1 MHYYESQ
8 QGNIYYDDYHIK
20 EISRTALRDRIAYVS
35 QESFFFSASIYENL
49 CFGLAR
55 PVTLEEVIHV
65 CKQACIH
72 EFISELPLRY
82 ETLLEENASNLS
94 GGQRQRLAIA
104 RALLKQPDILI
115 LDEATSNLDSTTEKH
130 ITDMLKKLGLQGVT
144 VIMIA
149 HRLSTIQHA
158 NQIFVMEQGNI
169 KEQGAHEELLF
180 HKGEYYRL
188 WKNQTVHIEHIESQ
202 SYAMR
207 GVQDE

>member
-1 MHYYESQ
+1 
-8 QGNIYYDDYHIK
+8 
-20 EISRTALRDRIAYVS
+20 
-35 QESFFFSASIYENL
+35 
-49 CFGLAR
+49 
-55 PVTLEEVIHV
+55 
-65 CKQACIH
+65 
-72 EFISELPLRY
+72 
-82 ETLLEENASNLS
+82 
-94 GGQRQRLAIA
+94 
-104 RALLKQPDILI
+104 
-115 LDEATSNLDSTTEKH
+115 
-130 ITDMLKKLGLQGVT
+130 MLKKLGLQGVT